1 MSDEKSGSS
10 DSGYGGPIIVL
21 YAVALQ
27 QAKQSGDVARMRKL
41 AEQARTEG
49 SNDPEIQS
57 ALKELEAE
65 IARASGGG
73 S

>member
-1 MSDEKSGSS
+1 
-10 DSGYGGPIIVL
+10 VL
-21 YAVALQ
+21 YAVAMQ
-27 QAKQSGDVARMRKL
+27 QAKQSGDLTRMRRL

-65 IARASGGG
+65 IARAGGG

>member
-21 YAVALQ
+21 YAVSLHHARE
-27 QAKQSGDVARMRKL
+27 SGDVTRMRRL

-65 IARASGGG
+65 IARAGGG
-73 S
+73 SS

>member
-1 MSDEKSGSS
+1 MSDENAGSREP
-10 DSGYGGPIIVL
+10 GYGGGPIVL
-21 YAVALQ
+21 YAVAMQ
-27 QAKQSGDVARMRKL
+27 QAKQSGDLTRMRRL

-65 IARASGGG
+65 IARAGGG